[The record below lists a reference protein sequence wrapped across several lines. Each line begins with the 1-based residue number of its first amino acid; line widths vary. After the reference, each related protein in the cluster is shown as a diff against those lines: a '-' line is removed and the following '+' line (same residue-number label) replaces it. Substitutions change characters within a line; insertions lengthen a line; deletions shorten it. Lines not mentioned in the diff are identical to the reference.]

1 MATREEH
8 YSRQRKWSVQRP
20 WGVAMTGMFEEQH
33 GGQCGKIRVSEQE
46 RPAWEVR
53 SVCDRAGCCPALRS
67 G

>member
-33 GGQCGKIRVSEQE
+33 GGQCGRNEESKAKNSISSE
-46 RPAWEVR
+46 R
-53 SVCDRAGCCPALRS
+53 
-67 G
+67 